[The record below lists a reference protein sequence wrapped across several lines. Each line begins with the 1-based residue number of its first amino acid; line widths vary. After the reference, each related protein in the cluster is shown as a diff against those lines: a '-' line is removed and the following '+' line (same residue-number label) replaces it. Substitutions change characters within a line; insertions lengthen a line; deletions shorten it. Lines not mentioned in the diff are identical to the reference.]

1 MLSQKKF
8 VDKFVKLFDTFYMEK
23 QCRTILFVICYM
35 VGIAGF
41 LTDCITPFALLLF
54 VMLIIAVS
62 KHFCSGKY
70 AIACFLVFLVGF
82 VNTSFR
88 MKNFD
93 ELAAIAPKNEVTV
106 VGKVVSLPSSSSE
119 EFTKF
124 SLDVQKYNLYKQKQK
139 PVNSKILVT
148 FFANKNVYENIETGD
163 VISITGRLT
172 VPKSAAN
179 PSEFCY
185 ATYLRLQN
193 IHARLFVND
202 GNFMLVSKP
211 DKGVFKF
218 LASLNRLR
226 NKIVDMHAVNIK
238 SPELELLGGIVFG
251 DDAVSPTPEMKTSFQ
266 HSGLTHIIAA
276 SGMNVSMIFG
286 MWFFLSQILR
296 LNYKFSIVIGMVS
309 VVCYTCMTGFG
320 PPVLRATLM
329 LLLILLGKLIDRTA
343 NSVTLLFIV
352 AFLMLAVSP
361 TMITNIGFQLS
372 FTVTLGLLSTCPIIF
387 NKIKNKFVNILA
399 SFVIVP
405 IIAQFFAS
413 PIQMFYFN
421 SFSPYAVFANITV
434 VPTLS
439 VVSYLGFI
447 SSILALFKPI
457 AFYCVKIFDFMLMPF
472 LSFIVGVAEFFSK
485 LPYSNVV
492 VPSPSILQIFL
503 YYSILVSIIAFFAS
517 ENRKKT
523 FALISSI
530 ALILLLFTYIP
541 FKNGKNEILF
551 FDVENADSFLIKT
564 SAEKYILI
572 DTGKAPFKNFSPAA
586 ERVILKYFE
595 DKGIDRLDL
604 LVLTHFDSDHA
615 GGAIPIMDKVS
626 VNKIIVRSTVGD
638 SPLSKKILKKAKENN
653 IPFSVPKNLDI
664 LYDDGQNSLSVVYS
678 ENGDDNNRSL
688 INIFETP
695 CGTVL
700 FTGDSG
706 VDSFERVK
714 ENLPRQVS
722 ILKVAHHG
730 AKGTVSHKY
739 LEHINPE
746 IALISTG
753 FNIYGHPNEETIDL
767 LKKHHVKILRTDVDN
782 AVKAVL
788 QKDKILLYS
797 YNNSKKRFE
806 RIDNEL

>member
-1 MLSQKKF
+1 M
-8 VDKFVKLFDTFYMEK
+8 DK
-23 QCRTILFVICYM
+23 QCRTIFFVVCYM

-41 LTDCITPFALLLF
+41 LTGFVTPFAVFLF
-54 VMLIIAVS
+54 AMLIVALS
-62 KHFCSGKY
+62 KHFCSEKY
-70 AIACFLVFLVGF
+70 AIACFLIFLVGF

-88 MKNFD
+88 VKNFD

-106 VGKVVSLPSSSSE
+106 VGKVVSLPSSSGE

-139 PVNSKILVT
+139 TVNSKILVT
-148 FFANKNVYENIETGD
+148 FFANKKVYENIEIGD
-163 VISITGRLT
+163 VISLTGRLT
-172 VPKSAAN
+172 TPKSAAN

-185 ATYLRLQN
+185 ATYLKLQN

-211 DKGVFKF
+211 DKDIYKF

-226 NKIVDMHAVNIK
+226 NKIVDMHSVNIK

-251 DDAVSPTPEMKTSFQ
+251 DDAVSPTPEMKISFQ

-296 LNYKFSIVIGMVS
+296 INYKFSIVIGMLS

-352 AFLMLAVSP
+352 AFLMLTVSP

-372 FTVTLGLLSTCPIIF
+372 FTVTLGLLATCPLIF
-387 NKIKNKFVNILA
+387 DKIKNKFLNILA

-421 SFSPYAVFANITV
+421 SFSPYAVFANISV

-439 VVSYLGFI
+439 IVSYLGFI
-447 SSILALFKPI
+447 SSILAMIKPI
-457 AFYCVKIFDFMLMPF
+457 AFYCVKIFDFLLMPF
-472 LSFIVGVAEFFSK
+472 LSFIVGVADFFSK

-503 YYSILVSIIAFFAS
+503 YYSILVAIIAFFTVK
-517 ENRKKT
+517 NRKNL
-523 FALISSI
+523 FVSISSI
-530 ALILLLFTYIP
+530 ALILLLLSYVP
-541 FKNGKNEILF
+541 FKNGKSEIIF

-586 ERVILKYFE
+586 ERIILKYFE
-595 DKGIDRLDL
+595 DKGIDHLDL
-604 LVLTHFDSDHA
+604 LILTHFDSDHS
-615 GGAIPIMDKVS
+615 GGAIQIMDKIS
-626 VNKIIVRSTVGD
+626 IDKIIVRSLNN
-638 SPLSKKILKKAKENN
+638 SSSLARKIIKNSKDKN
-653 IPFSVPKNLDI
+653 IPIFAPKNLDI
-664 LYDDGQNSLSVVYS
+664 LYDDGQNKLKVLFS
-678 ENGDDNNRSL
+678 ENGDDNDRSL
-688 INIFETP
+688 INIYETP
-695 CGTVL
+695 CGTIL

-706 VDSFERVK
+706 VDSFEEVK
-714 ENLPRQVS
+714 ENLPRKVS
-722 ILKVAHHG
+722 LLKVAHHG
-730 AKGTVSHKY
+730 AKGTVSDKY

-746 IALISTG
+746 TAIISTG
-753 FNIYGHPNEETIDL
+753 FNIYGHPNSETIEL
-767 LKKHHVKILRTDVDN
+767 LKKHHVKILRTDTDN
-782 AVKAVL
+782 AIKAVL
-788 QKDKILLYS
+788 QKNKILLYS
-797 YNNSKKRFE
+797 YNNGKKQFE
-806 RIDNEL
+806 RIDNGL